1 MDRAARAPRG
11 APDARPRWYPLA
23 VAKAENVDVHA
34 IRVSE
39 SPEVF
44 VTVLDGKWLLKR
56 TVASLR
62 REDPEDGFNR
72 IVNAKRA
79 EEIAHT
85 VIEEHHAFPNAI
97 VLATKHKTFKYDP
110 ETAKLQ
116 IPGKTT
122 FLVVDG
128 QHRLWAQKFAPDDEA
143 RYPCVIHLNRTPAQ
157 MAELFLEIN
166 DKQRRVPSSL
176 RWDLYRL
183 VRGDIDMNKVMTSD
197 IIWELT
203 TRRDSPFQAV
213 EAEYDDVKTDVKID
227 LTGEAKTK
235 GQEDESAG
243 TWIKQGSLAPEIKTM
258 LDRVRGKHGD
268 DAGSYVDLLVNFFAA
283 LRSLDTKGWRFGTSL
298 YLEAR
303 VLRAMIRV
311 LTDEAAAVDNLEEL
325 TTDVLIQKFKAIDA
339 AGVKAELRSV
349 QGSAGVADLY
359 GKLRKQVKA

>member
-1 MDRAARAPRG
+1 
-11 APDARPRWYPLA
+11 
-23 VAKAENVDVHA
+23 VAKAADIDVLA
-34 IRVSE
+34 IRVSDT
-39 SPEVF
+39 PEVF

-62 REDPEDGFNR
+62 REEPEVGFNR

-79 EEIAHT
+79 QEIAHT

-97 VLATKHKTFKYDP
+97 VLATKQKNFKYDAA
-110 ETAKLQ
+110 TAKLR
-116 IPGKTT
+116 IPPKAS

-128 QHRLWAQKFAPDDEA
+128 QHRLWAQRFAPDDEA
-143 RYPCVIHLNRTPAQ
+143 RYPCVIHMDRTPAQ

-183 VRGDIDMNKVMTSD
+183 VRGDIEFNKVLTSD

-203 TRRDSPFQAV
+203 TRKHTPFQDV
-213 EAEYDDVKTDVKID
+213 ESDYRDVKTDVKID

-243 TWIKQGSLAPEIKTM
+243 YWIKQGSLAPEIKTM
-258 LDRVRGKHGD
+258 LDKVRGKHGD
-268 DAGSYVDLLVNFFAA
+268 DAETYVDLLVNFFAA
-283 LRSLDTKGWRFGTSL
+283 LRSLDTKGWRTGTSL

-311 LTDEAAAVDNLEEL
+311 LTDEAAAVDDLDEL
-325 TTDVLIQKFKAIDA
+325 TTDALLKKFQSIDA